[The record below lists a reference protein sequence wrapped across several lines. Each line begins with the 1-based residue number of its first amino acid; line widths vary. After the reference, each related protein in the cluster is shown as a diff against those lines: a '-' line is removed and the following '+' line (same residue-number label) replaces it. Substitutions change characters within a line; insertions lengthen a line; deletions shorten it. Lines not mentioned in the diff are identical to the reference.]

1 MADMERRSLG
11 RTGVSLSVI
20 GFGGILVTDETPAE
34 ATRLVGKGIDRG
46 INYFDVAPTYGNA
59 EERLGPALEAY
70 RRDIFLACKTT
81 ERTKE
86 GAATSLR
93 KSLKLLRT
101 DHFDLFQH
109 HCLASDEDVKTAFG
123 PGGAMEAMV
132 EARQAG
138 LVRFLGFSAHTEE
151 AALAAMDLFPFDTIL
166 FPLSRSSWF
175 HGKFG
180 PRVVARAKEKGL
192 GILALKMLGKRP
204 WREGEKHVWSKT
216 WYSPVESYAEALEN
230 VRFTLSLPVTA
241 GPCPGHEQ
249 FLDWAC
255 AAAEAVSREA
265 SPEPIEGRHAELGE
279 GPPGAEP
286 IFIAA
291 SR

>member
-1 MADMERRSLG
+1 MAGMERRALG
-11 RTGVSLSVI
+11 RTGASLSVI

-34 ATRLVGKGIDRG
+34 AARLVGRGIDRG
-46 INYFDVAPTYGNA
+46 LNYFDVAPTYGNA
-59 EERLGPALEAY
+59 EERLGPALEPY
-70 RRDIFLACKTT
+70 RKNVFLACKTT
-81 ERTKE
+81 ERTKA
-86 GAATSLR
+86 GAAASLR

-109 HCLASDEDVKTAFG
+109 HCLASEEDVKTAFG

-151 AALAAMDLFPFDTIL
+151 AALDAMDLYDFDTIL

-175 HGKFG
+175 HGEFG
-180 PRVVARAKEKGL
+180 PRVVARAKEKGM

-249 FLDWAC
+249 LLDWAC
-255 AAAEAVSREA
+255 DAAEEIARSPRSAPTEGPEGVAPIFSAAAK
-265 SPEPIEGRHAELGE
+265 
-279 GPPGAEP
+279 
-286 IFIAA
+286 
-291 SR
+291 